1 MSAKPQII
9 GIDGVMDWFD
19 RYATSPYFA
28 VYTFLSPSK
37 LDKCFQYTKPDLDEG
52 RTLLENTLVAMQQ
65 QDDQTLYV
73 LKIYNGLNKRHSLDT
88 NMEHECALRFRV
100 VDIPNMHNQVSGVE
114 KPNWAMQN
122 AMAKMMETQN
132 LILAKLS
139 ADEME
144 DNEPEEKQPMN
155 GINGILNSPEMAGL
169 IVGYLG
175 KILGVNASQPAG
187 MAGIEDAPD
196 PNEAIMILNN
206 LMNKGVTIDHLRKL
220 DEMSNVKLQ
229 SLLLML

>member
-65 QDDQTLYV
+65 QEDQTLYV
-73 LKIYNGLNKRHSLDT
+73 LKIYNGLNKRHSLDSQ
-88 NMEHECALRFRV
+88 MEHECALRFRV
-100 VDIPNMHNQVSGVE
+100 VDIPSMHNQVSGVE
-114 KPNWAMQN
+114 RPNYALQN

-144 DNEPEEKQPMN
+144 EDEHEEKEPMN
-155 GINGILNSPEMAGL
+155 GIAGLLNSPQVQSLLIAG
-169 IVGYLG
+169 VSKFLG
-175 KILGVNASQPAG
+175 INPSQPAG

-196 PNEAIMILNN
+196 PNEAIIILNN

>member
-1 MSAKPQII
+1 
-9 GIDGVMDWFD
+9 
-19 RYATSPYFA
+19 
-28 VYTFLSPSK
+28 
-37 LDKCFQYTKPDLDEG
+37 
-52 RTLLENTLVAMQQ
+52 
-65 QDDQTLYV
+65 
-73 LKIYNGLNKRHSLDT
+73 
-88 NMEHECALRFRV
+88 
-100 VDIPNMHNQVSGVE
+100 MHNQVSGVE

-144 DNEPEEKQPMN
+144 DEMPEEKPMN

-196 PNEAIMILNN
+196 PNEAIIILNN

-220 DEMSNVKLQ
+220 DEMNNVKLQ